1 MMEYTFRIKEGRK
14 TIPITVF
21 TDSRY
26 ALAGEFLLAE
36 RSILKE
42 INALIQAEGDGEL
55 SGNIF
60 TLRLN
65 GSDAEITNEITGSE
79 LTVTRDELKALAADY
94 SNEVKRLR
102 KRS

>member
-14 TIPITVF
+14 TIPIAVF
-21 TDSRY
+21 ADNRY

-42 INALIQAEGDGEL
+42 INALLKAEGDGEL

-60 TLRLN
+60 TLKLN
-65 GSDAEITNEITGSE
+65 GRDAEITNEITGSE
-79 LTVTRDELKALAADY
+79 LTVTRDEESPCRGLQ
-94 SNEVKRLR
+94 R
-102 KRS
+102 RS

>member
-1 MMEYTFRIKEGRK
+1 MEYTFRIKEGRK

-42 INALIQAEGDGEL
+42 INALLKAEGDGEL
-55 SGNIF
+55 SAK
-60 TLRLN
+60 TQ
-65 GSDAEITNEITGSE
+65 
-79 LTVTRDELKALAADY
+79 
-94 SNEVKRLR
+94 R
-102 KRS
+102 KRR

>member
-1 MMEYTFRIKEGRK
+1 MRRTDDGIHVQNQGRQK
-14 TIPITVF
+14 NNTH
-21 TDSRY
+21 R
-26 ALAGEFLLAE
+26 EFLLAE

-42 INALIQAEGDGEL
+42 INALLKAEGDGEL

-60 TLRLN
+60 TLKLN
-65 GSDAEITNEITGSE
+65 GRDAEITNEITGSE

-94 SNEVKRLR
+94 SAEVKRLR

>member
-21 TDSRY
+21 TDRRY

-42 INALIQAEGDGEL
+42 INALLQNEGDGEL

-60 TLRLN
+60 SLRLS

-94 SNEVKRLR
+94 SAEVKRLR